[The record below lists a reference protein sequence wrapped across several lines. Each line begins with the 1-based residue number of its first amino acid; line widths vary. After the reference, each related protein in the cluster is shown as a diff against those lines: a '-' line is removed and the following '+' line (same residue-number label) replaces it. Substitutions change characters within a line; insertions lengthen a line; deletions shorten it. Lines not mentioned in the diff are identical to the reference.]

1 MSKFLALYKV
11 FMIDTLNNKFAFVF
25 NLLLPTGYFLYSN
38 WKLIFN
44 PVDISESQILSGL
57 EIYWAYIIFTT
68 ILNMV
73 IFPTVFQRESGY
85 YKEFYFI
92 IGSKWKI
99 FLANFVVQATVLM
112 LEIIIFDLIVTLV
125 VRSWSWTF
133 FLGGILSALFF
144 MIPVTLISSLFLTFR
159 IKLQSISVIITIT
172 IFVSFSL
179 VNISVHNWLGNL
191 ILLLNPIQYLIAG
204 SHAVSSFLGGN
215 LDGFQV
221 IMQVTIVTLIYIM
234 LGIWSL
240 SRFDIKPILNRA

>member
-25 NLLLPTGYFLYSN
+25 NLLLPTVYFLYSN

-44 PVDISESQILSGL
+44 PVDISEKQILSGL

-92 IGSKWKI
+92 VGSKWKI
-99 FLANFVVQATVLM
+99 FLANIVVQATVLM
-112 LEIIIFDLIVTLV
+112 LEIIIFDLIVTLI

-133 FLGGILSALFF
+133 FTGGILSALLL
-144 MIPVTLISSLFLTFR
+144 MIPITLISSLFLAFR
-159 IKLQSISVIITIT
+159 IKLQSISIIITIT
-172 IFVSFSL
+172 MFASFSL
-179 VNISVHNWLGNL
+179 TSLSVHNWLGNL
-191 ILLLNPIQYLIAG
+191 LLLLNPIQYLITG
-204 SHAVSSFLGGN
+204 SHAVSSLLGGD
-215 LDGFQV
+215 LDGSQ
-221 IMQVTIVTLIYIM
+221 IITQIIIVTLIYIL